1 MTAILSLQGMDVRR
15 MSPAGQS
22 IFSGTSVALCPFTTI
37 APASTASVAV
47 C

>member
-15 MSPAGQS
+15 TSSAGRS
-22 IFSGTSVALCPFTTI
+22 IFSGTSIALCPITTI
-37 APASTASVAV
+37 APASTASVSV